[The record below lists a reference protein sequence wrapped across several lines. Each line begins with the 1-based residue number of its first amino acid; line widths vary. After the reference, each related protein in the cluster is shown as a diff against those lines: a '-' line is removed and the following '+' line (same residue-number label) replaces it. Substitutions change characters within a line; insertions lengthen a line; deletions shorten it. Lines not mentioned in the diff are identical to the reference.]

1 MLREFK
7 SYKQGLVSRLKPKA
21 PQGGTALAAFPGK
34 ASAMDGREE
43 KAPGPADLTDTQRDP
58 HPLLY
63 LVPSVRGQ
71 VGRRGQLCS
80 QDLPGGGL

>member
-1 MLREFK
+1 
-7 SYKQGLVSRLKPKA
+7 
-21 PQGGTALAAFPGK
+21 
-34 ASAMDGREE
+34 MDGREE

-63 LVPSVRGQ
+63 SVPSVRGQ
-71 VGRRGQLCS
+71 VGRRGQLFS